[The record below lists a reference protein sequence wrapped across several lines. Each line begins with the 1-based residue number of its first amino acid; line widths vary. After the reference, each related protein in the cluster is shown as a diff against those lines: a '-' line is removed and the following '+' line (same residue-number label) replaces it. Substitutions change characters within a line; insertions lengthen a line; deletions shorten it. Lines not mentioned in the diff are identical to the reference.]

1 MSLCVQGRLP
11 SSLDALKLR
20 ESCWLHLIVNDSF
33 LTMIRSCNW
42 APKSLKIVAWKLLL
56 NYVHFTIFVSRPRV
70 QPQTPLDAII
80 ATKREVDHIR
90 GSSSPQRNTTIN
102 LCQELNPIVGAH
114 PPLQPHCC
122 SIYFLLW
129 WVLLQYF
136 SFPMFCRSLFM
147 MHLTQQSTILQLGI
161 EQIWAL
167 TTMFTVEDSSDNDFG
182 DSHNG

>member
-1 MSLCVQGRLP
+1 MTR
-11 SSLDALKLR
+11 
-20 ESCWLHLIVNDSF
+20 SF
-33 LTMIRSCNW
+33 NW
-42 APKSLKIVAWKLLL
+42 APKLVKIVAWKLLL

-70 QPQTPLDAII
+70 QPRTPLDAVIT
-80 ATKREVDHIR
+80 TKCEVDHIR

-102 LCQELNPIVGAH
+102 LCQKSCESNQLFSCIVGAH
-114 PPLQPHCC
+114 PPLQPHCW

-136 SFPMFCRSLFM
+136 SFHMFCRSLFM

>member
-33 LTMIRSCNW
+33 LTVIRSCNW

-70 QPQTPLDAII
+70 QPRTPLDAVI

-102 LCQELNPIVGAH
+102 LCQKSCESNQHCRGSSAPTTPLLLHLLSLVVGA
-114 PPLQPHCC
+114 PPIFFFPYVLQITFHDAPNTTINNITAGNRTNL
-122 SIYFLLW
+122 SI
-129 WVLLQYF
+129 
-136 SFPMFCRSLFM
+136 
-147 MHLTQQSTILQLGI
+147 
-161 EQIWAL
+161 
-167 TTMFTVEDSSDNDFG
+167 DNNVHSG
-182 DSHNG
+182 G